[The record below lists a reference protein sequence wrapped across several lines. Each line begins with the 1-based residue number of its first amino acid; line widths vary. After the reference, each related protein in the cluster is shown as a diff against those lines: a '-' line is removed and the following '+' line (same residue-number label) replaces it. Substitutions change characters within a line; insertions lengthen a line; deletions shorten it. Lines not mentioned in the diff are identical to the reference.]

1 MSSRLPEDTMLV
13 LRCALRALLRESDAQ
28 LSRHASRM
36 TRARIVH
43 LRRNL
48 SSLREYDP
56 EDEKI
61 MRWMTEALEALKRS
75 KESLTAEDYE
85 VILDV
90 LLECNEHGENS
101 DVTRAIE
108 KVQYVLGICQSQDN
122 STAREE
128 PPLIDTRIE

>member
-28 LSRHASRM
+28 LSQHASRM

-75 KESLTAEDYE
+75 KESLTTEDCE

-101 DVTRAIE
+101 DVTRAIG
-108 KVQYVLGICQSQDN
+108 KIQHVLGICRPQD
-122 STAREE
+122 SATDPAA
-128 PPLIDTRIE
+128 